1 MTSALLASLL
11 ATGFVVAFLH
21 GALPN
26 HWLPFVLVGR
36 RQGWS
41 TGKTLLI
48 TALAG
53 FAHAGVTTLLGLA
66 LVAAGLAFGGPI
78 AGALPLI
85 AGGVLIA
92 LGVYYLASHARGDGH
107 LHLPFIGRLA
117 PASGPDGRKRGGE
130 VATAVLSDRA
140 AIFGLLAIVA
150 LSPCEAFLPV
160 YLSGLRYGWPGFSA
174 LSVVLTGGAVASMT
188 GFTGLSLAGARW
200 LGLKSAERY
209 EGMMLGAMLCLMGVL
224 VIFLER

>member
-41 TGKTLLI
+41 TGKTLAI

-53 FAHAGVTTLLGLA
+53 VAHAGVTMLLGLA
-66 LVAAGLAFGGPI
+66 LVAAGLAFGGPV

-92 LGVYYLASHARGDGH
+92 LGVYYLASPARGDGH

-117 PASGPDGRKRGGE
+117 PVSGLEGE
-130 VATAVLSDRA
+130 IATAVLSDRA
-140 AIFGLLAIVA
+140 AIFGLLAILA

-160 YLSGLRYGWPGFSA
+160 YLSGLRYGWAGFSA
-174 LSVVLTGGAVASMT
+174 LSGVLTGAAVLSMT
-188 GFTGLSLAGARW
+188 GLTGLSLAGARW

>member
-53 FAHAGVTTLLGLA
+53 VAHAGVTMLLGLA

-78 AGALPLI
+78 AGALPVI

-92 LGVYYLASHARGDGH
+92 LGVYYLASHARGGGH

-117 PASGPDGRKRGGE
+117 PVSGPEGGKGGE
-130 VATAVLSDRA
+130 TATAVLSDRA
-140 AIFGLLAIVA
+140 AIFGLLAILA

-160 YLSGLRYGWPGFSA
+160 YLSGLRYGWEGFSA
-174 LSVVLTGGAVASMT
+174 LSVVLIGGAVLSMT
-188 GFTGLSLAGARW
+188 GLTALSLAGTRW

-209 EGMMLGAMLCLMGVL
+209 EGMLLGAMLCLMGVL

>member
-1 MTSALLASLL
+1 MTSALFAPLL

-26 HWLPFVLVGR
+26 HWLPFALVGR

-41 TGKTLLI
+41 TGKTLVI
-48 TALAG
+48 TAFAG
-53 FAHAGVTTLLGLA
+53 VAHAGVTMLLGLA
-66 LVAAGLAFGGPI
+66 LVAAGMAFGGPI
-78 AGALPLI
+78 AAALPVI

-92 LGVYYLASHARGDGH
+92 LGVYYLVSHARGDGH

-117 PASGPDGRKRGGE
+117 PAPGLEGDA
-130 VATAVLSDRA
+130 ATVVLSDRA
-140 AIFGLLAIVA
+140 AILGLLAILA

-160 YLSGLRYGWPGFSA
+160 YLSGLRYGWAGFGA
-174 LSVVLTGGAVASMT
+174 LSVVLTGAAVLSMT
-188 GFTGLSLAGARW
+188 GLTGLSLAGARW

-209 EGMMLGAMLCLMGVL
+209 EGMLLGAMLCVMGVL
-224 VIFLER
+224 VIFLEW